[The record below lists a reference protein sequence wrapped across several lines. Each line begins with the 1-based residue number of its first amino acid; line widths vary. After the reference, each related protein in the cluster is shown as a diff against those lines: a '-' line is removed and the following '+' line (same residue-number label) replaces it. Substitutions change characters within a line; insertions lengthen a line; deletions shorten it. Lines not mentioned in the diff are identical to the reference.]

1 MSFRPKNPEMPP
13 KTGRGIS
20 GFLDIRVFD
29 LGFSESLNCNS
40 FTEKALPR
48 KGVDA
53 GCDDLYTLP

>member
-1 MSFRPKNPEMPP
+1 MPP
-13 KTGRGIS
+13 KAWRGIS
-20 GFLDIRVFD
+20 SFLDIRIFD
-29 LGFSESLNCNS
+29 SPFSESLNRNS